1 MFVGVKVAVI
11 TVVPAE
17 SRVTLPWLEMVA
29 VAVVAEENVNDPSI
43 GGADVGD
50 VKLKAA
56 SPIVLERLGKSER
69 VGVALVKVKVTVSL
83 DRASYVESAA
93 LVALIWQV
101 PAEFAETVA
110 VAVELES
117 AHPVALPPNAIA
129 NVIAPVPDPPEVVI
143 DKACKLLK

>member
-1 MFVGVKVAVI
+1 
-11 TVVPAE
+11 
-17 SRVTLPWLEMVA
+17 MVA
-29 VAVVAEENVNDPSI
+29 VAVVADENVNDPSI
-43 GGADVGD
+43 GGADVGN
-50 VKLKAA
+50 VKSKAA
-56 SPIVLERLGKSER
+56 SPIVLSRLGKFER

-93 LVALIWQV
+93 LVACIQQV

-117 AHPVALPPNAIA
+117 AQPDALPPNAIA

-143 DKACKLLK
+143 DRACELLN